1 MNSKPLKV
9 AVIMILALITS
20 CDEPETV
27 VTDIVHTDGSVTRRV
42 EMKNTENKFDI
53 HKIQVPFDSTW
64 IVRDSLEFDKK
75 GDTTWVKRAEK
86 QYRNIDEINMSY
98 RSDSGCNK
106 SVSRRSEFKKR
117 FRWFNT
123 EYRFAEI
130 IEKEFAHGYPVSE
143 FLNKEEL
150 AYFFLTEDV
159 TNKFEKGPDS
169 LRYKAFSDTISSK
182 TDKWTIKSAMA
193 EWIGDFSTLTGDKAT
208 GDMTFDAL
216 KAREDE
222 LVKISMG
229 NSKHFDSLWTNG
241 IILKEFIG
249 EPNAIRYKTEADS
262 AINLVSKKLFVDF
275 HRYTVRIIMPGRLIG
290 TNGSI
295 DSTNVIL
302 WPVKSEYFLT
312 QPYEMWAESKEP
324 NKWAWIVTGIFLL
337 FVLAGIIFKSI
348 KRAE

>member
-9 AVIMILALITS
+9 AVIMILAMITS

-27 VTDIVHTDGSVTRRV
+27 VIDIVHTDGSVTRRI

-64 IVRDSLEFDKK
+64 VVRDSTELSEK

-86 QYRNIDEINMSY
+86 NYKSIDEINMSY
-98 RSDSGCNK
+98 RSDSGSNK
-106 SVSRRSEFKKR
+106 SISRRTEFKKK

-130 IEKEFAHGYPVSE
+130 VEKKFAYGYPVSD
-143 FLNKEEL
+143 FLNKDEL
-150 AYFFLTEDV
+150 QYFYSPEDV
-159 TNKFEKGPDS
+159 INKLKQGPDS
-169 LRYKAFSDTISSK
+169 LKYKALNDTISSK
-182 TDKWTIKSAMA
+182 TDKWTIKSSVA
-193 EWIGDFSTLTGDKAT
+193 EWIGDFSKLAGNKAT

-222 LVKISMG
+222 FVKISME
-229 NSKHFDSLWTNG
+229 NLNHFDSLWKAG
-241 IILKEFIG
+241 VLLKEFIG
-249 EPNAIRYKTEADS
+249 ESNAFKYKTEADS
-262 AINLVSKKLFVDF
+262 SINLVAEKLFVDF
-275 HRYTVRIIMPGRLIG
+275 HNYSVRIMMPAKLIG
-290 TNGSI
+290 TNGLM
-295 DSTNVIL
+295 DSAHILL

-324 NKWAWIVTGIFLL
+324 NKWAWIVTGVFLL

-348 KRAE
+348 KKG

>member
-27 VTDIVHTDGSVTRRV
+27 VTDIVHSDGSVTRRI

-64 IVRDSLEFDKK
+64 IVKDSLEFNEK

-86 QYRNIDEINMSY
+86 NFSSINEINLAY

-106 SVSRRSEFKKR
+106 DVSRRSEFRKR

-123 EYRFAEI
+123 EYKFAEI
-130 IEKEFAHGYPVSE
+130 IEKELSHGYPVGDY
-143 FLNKEEL
+143 LNKEEL
-150 AYFFLTEDV
+150 TYFYSPDDV
-159 TNKFEKGPDS
+159 INKLERGPDS
-169 LRYKAFSDTISSK
+169 LKYKALKDTVSTK

-193 EWIGDFSTLTGDKAT
+193 EWIGDFSGLAGDKAT
-208 GDMTFDAL
+208 GDMTFNAL

-222 LVKISMG
+222 LVKISMDSI
-229 NSKHFDSLWTNG
+229 NHFDSLWKNG
-241 IILKEFIG
+241 FLLKKFIG
-249 EPNAIRYKTEADS
+249 ESNALKYKTEADS
-262 AINLVSKKLFVDF
+262 AINLVAIKLFVTF
-275 HRYTVRIIMPGRLIG
+275 HGYSLRIIMPGKLIG
-290 TNGSI
+290 TNGLI
-295 DSTNVIL
+295 DSTNMLL
-302 WPVKSEYFLT
+302 WPVKSDYFLT

-324 NKWAWIVTGIFLL
+324 NRWAWIVTGIFLL
-337 FVLAGIIFKSI
+337 FVLAGIVFKTI
-348 KRAE
+348 KRG

>member
-1 MNSKPLKV
+1 MNIKPLKV
-9 AVIMILALITS
+9 AVIIILALITS

-27 VTDIVHTDGSVTRRV
+27 VTDIVHTDGSVTRRI
-42 EMKNTENKFDI
+42 EMKNTENKFNI

-64 IVRDSLEFDKK
+64 IVKDSLEFNKK

-86 QYRNIDEINMSY
+86 LYHNFDEINMSY

-106 SVSRRSEFKKR
+106 TVSRRSEFIKR

-130 IEKEFAHGYPVSE
+130 IEREFKHGYPVSD

-150 AYFFLTEDV
+150 QYFYSPNTVMDKLV
-159 TNKFEKGPDS
+159 NSPDS
-169 LRYKAFSDTISSK
+169 LKYKAIKDTISSK
-182 TDKWTIKSAMA
+182 TDRWTYKSAMA

-216 KAREDE
+216 KAREGE
-222 LVKISMG
+222 LVKISMQ
-229 NSKHFDSLWTNG
+229 NSNHFDSLWSNG

-249 EPNAIRYKTEADS
+249 ESNAIKYKTEADS
-262 AINLVSKKLFVDF
+262 AITLVSKKLFVDF
-275 HRYTVRIIMPGRLIG
+275 HGYSVRIIMPGKLIG
-290 TNGSI
+290 TNGLM
-295 DSTNVIL
+295 DSTNVLL

-312 QPYEMWAESKEP
+312 RPYEMWAESKEP
-324 NKWAWIVTGIFLL
+324 NKWAWIVSGIFLL

-348 KRAE
+348 KKG

>member
-27 VTDIVHTDGSVTRRV
+27 VTDIVHSDGSVTRRI

-64 IVRDSLEFDKK
+64 IVKDSLEFNEK

-86 QYRNIDEINMSY
+86 NFTSINEINLAY

-106 SVSRRSEFKKR
+106 EASRRSEFRKR

-130 IEKEFAHGYPVSE
+130 IEKELSHGYPVNDY
-143 FLNKEEL
+143 LNKEEL
-150 AYFFLTEDV
+150 TYFYSPDDV
-159 TNKFEKGPDS
+159 IHKLEQGPDS
-169 LRYKAFSDTISSK
+169 LKYKALKDTISSK

-193 EWIGDFSTLTGDKAT
+193 EWIGDFSGLAGDKAT
-208 GDMTFDAL
+208 GDMSFNAL

-222 LVKISMG
+222 FVKISMDSI
-229 NSKHFDSLWTNG
+229 NHFDSLWKNG
-241 IILKEFIG
+241 FLLKKFIG
-249 EPNAIRYKTEADS
+249 ESNALKYKTEADS
-262 AINLVSKKLFVDF
+262 AINLVAKKLFVTF
-275 HRYTVRIIMPGRLIG
+275 HNYSLRIIMPGKLIG
-290 TNGSI
+290 TNGLI
-295 DSTNVIL
+295 DSTNMLL
-302 WPVKSEYFLT
+302 WPVRSDYFLT

-324 NKWAWIVTGIFLL
+324 NRWAWIVTGIFLL
-337 FVLAGIIFKSI
+337 FVLAGIVFKTL
-348 KRAE
+348 KRG

>member
-1 MNSKPLKV
+1 MNIKPLKV
-9 AVIMILALITS
+9 AVIIILALITS

-27 VTDIVHTDGSVTRRV
+27 VTDIVHTDGSVTRRI
-42 EMKNTENKFDI
+42 EMKNTENKFNI

-64 IVRDSLEFDKK
+64 IVKDSLEFNKK

-86 QYRNIDEINMSY
+86 LYHNFDEINMSY

-106 SVSRRSEFKKR
+106 TVSRRSEFIKR

-130 IEKEFAHGYPVSE
+130 IEREFKHGYPVSD

-150 AYFFLTEDV
+150 QYFYSPNTVMDKLV
-159 TNKFEKGPDS
+159 NGPDS
-169 LRYKAFSDTISSK
+169 LKYKAIKDTISSK
-182 TDKWTIKSAMA
+182 TDRWTYKSAMA

-216 KAREDE
+216 KAREGE
-222 LVKISMG
+222 LVKISMQ
-229 NSKHFDSLWTNG
+229 NSNHFDSLWSNG

-249 EPNAIRYKTEADS
+249 ESNAIKYKTEADS
-262 AINLVSKKLFVDF
+262 AITLVSKKLFVDF
-275 HRYTVRIIMPGRLIG
+275 HGYSVRIIMPGKLIG
-290 TNGSI
+290 TNGLM
-295 DSTNVIL
+295 DSTNVLL

-312 QPYEMWAESKEP
+312 RPYEMWAESKEP
-324 NKWAWIVTGIFLL
+324 NKWAWIVSGIFLL

-348 KRAE
+348 KKG

>member
-27 VTDIVHTDGSVTRRV
+27 VTDIVHSDGSVTRRI

-64 IVRDSLEFDKK
+64 IVKDSLEFNEK

-86 QYRNIDEINMSY
+86 NFSSINEINLAY

-106 SVSRRSEFKKR
+106 DVSRRSEFRKR

-123 EYRFAEI
+123 EYKFAEI
-130 IEKEFAHGYPVSE
+130 IEKELSHGYPVGDY
-143 FLNKEEL
+143 LNKEEL
-150 AYFFLTEDV
+150 TYFYSPDDV
-159 TNKFEKGPDS
+159 INKLERGPDS
-169 LRYKAFSDTISSK
+169 LKYKALKDTVSTK

-193 EWIGDFSTLTGDKAT
+193 EWIGDFSGLAGDKAT
-208 GDMTFDAL
+208 GDMSFNAL

-222 LVKISMG
+222 LVKISMDSI
-229 NSKHFDSLWTNG
+229 NHFDSLWKNG
-241 IILKEFIG
+241 FLLKKFIG
-249 EPNAIRYKTEADS
+249 ESNALKYKTEADS
-262 AINLVSKKLFVDF
+262 AINLVAIKLFVTF
-275 HRYTVRIIMPGRLIG
+275 HGYSLRIIMPGKLIG
-290 TNGSI
+290 TNGLI
-295 DSTNVIL
+295 DSTNMLL
-302 WPVKSEYFLT
+302 WPVKSDYFLT

-324 NKWAWIVTGIFLL
+324 NRWAWIVTGIFLL
-337 FVLAGIIFKSI
+337 FVLAGIVFKTI
-348 KRAE
+348 KRG

>member
-27 VTDIVHTDGSVTRRV
+27 VTDIVHADGSVTRRI

-64 IVRDSLEFDKK
+64 IVKDSIDLSEK

-86 QYRNIDEINMSY
+86 NFRSINEINLAY
-98 RSDSGCNK
+98 RSDSGNNK
-106 SVSRRSEFKKR
+106 AVSRRTEFKKR

-130 IEKEFAHGYPVSE
+130 IEKEFTYGYPVSD

-150 AYFFLTEDV
+150 QYFYSPDDV
-159 TNKFEKGPDS
+159 INKLEKSPDS
-169 LRYKAFSDTISSK
+169 LKYKAFKDTISSK
-182 TDKWTIKSAMA
+182 TDKWTIKSSMA
-193 EWIGDFSTLTGDKAT
+193 EWIGDFSKLAGDKAT
-208 GDMTFDAL
+208 GDVSFDAL

-222 LVKISMG
+222 FVKISMK
-229 NSKHFDSLWTNG
+229 NIDHFDSLWKNG
-241 IILKEFIG
+241 ILLKEFIG
-249 EPNAIRYKTEADS
+249 EPNALKFKTEADS
-262 AINLVSKKLFVDF
+262 SISLVAKKLFVDF
-275 HRYTVRIIMPGRLIG
+275 HNYSVRMVLPGKLIG
-290 TNGSI
+290 TNGLM
-295 DSTNVIL
+295 DSTKSLL

-324 NKWAWIVTGIFLL
+324 NKWAWIVSGIFLL
-337 FVLAGIIFKSI
+337 FVFAGIVFKTI
-348 KRAE
+348 KRG

>member
-1 MNSKPLKV
+1 MNIKPLKV
-9 AVIMILALITS
+9 AVIIILALITS

-27 VTDIVHTDGSVTRRV
+27 VTDIVHTDGSVTRRI
-42 EMKNTENKFDI
+42 EMKNTENKFNI

-64 IVRDSLEFDKK
+64 IVKDSLEFNKK

-86 QYRNIDEINMSY
+86 LYHNFDEINMSY

-106 SVSRRSEFKKR
+106 TVSRRSEFIKR

-130 IEKEFAHGYPVSE
+130 IEREFKHGYPVSD

-150 AYFFLTEDV
+150 QYFYSPNTVMDKLV
-159 TNKFEKGPDS
+159 NSPDS
-169 LRYKAFSDTISSK
+169 LKYKAIKDTISSK
-182 TDKWTIKSAMA
+182 TDRWTYKSAMA

-222 LVKISMG
+222 LVKISME
-229 NSKHFDSLWTNG
+229 NSNHFDSLWSNG

-249 EPNAIRYKTEADS
+249 ESNAIKYKTEADS
-262 AINLVSKKLFVDF
+262 AITLVSKKLFVDF
-275 HRYTVRIIMPGRLIG
+275 HGYSVRIIMPGKLIG
-290 TNGSI
+290 TNGLM
-295 DSTNVIL
+295 DSTNVLL

-312 QPYEMWAESKEP
+312 RPYEMWAESKEP
-324 NKWAWIVTGIFLL
+324 NKWAWIVSGIFLL

-348 KRAE
+348 KKG

>member
-1 MNSKPLKV
+1 MNIKPLKV
-9 AVIMILALITS
+9 AVIIILALITS

-27 VTDIVHTDGSVTRRV
+27 VTDIVHIDGSVTRRI
-42 EMKNTENKFDI
+42 EMKNTENKFNI

-64 IVRDSLEFDKK
+64 IVKDSLEFNKK

-86 QYRNIDEINMSY
+86 LYHNFDEINMSY

-106 SVSRRSEFKKR
+106 TVSRRSEFIKR

-130 IEKEFAHGYPVSE
+130 IEREFKHGYPVSD

-150 AYFFLTEDV
+150 QYFYSPNTVMDKLV
-159 TNKFEKGPDS
+159 NSPDS
-169 LRYKAFSDTISSK
+169 LKYKAIKDTISSK
-182 TDKWTIKSAMA
+182 TDRWTYKSAMA

-216 KAREDE
+216 KAREGE
-222 LVKISMG
+222 LVKISMQ
-229 NSKHFDSLWTNG
+229 NSNHFDSLWSNG

-249 EPNAIRYKTEADS
+249 ESNAIKYKTEADS
-262 AINLVSKKLFVDF
+262 AITLVSKKLFVDF
-275 HRYTVRIIMPGRLIG
+275 HGYSVRIIMPGKLIG
-290 TNGSI
+290 TNGLM
-295 DSTNVIL
+295 DSTNVLL

-312 QPYEMWAESKEP
+312 RPYEMWAESKEP
-324 NKWAWIVTGIFLL
+324 NKWAWIVSGIFLL

-348 KRAE
+348 KKG